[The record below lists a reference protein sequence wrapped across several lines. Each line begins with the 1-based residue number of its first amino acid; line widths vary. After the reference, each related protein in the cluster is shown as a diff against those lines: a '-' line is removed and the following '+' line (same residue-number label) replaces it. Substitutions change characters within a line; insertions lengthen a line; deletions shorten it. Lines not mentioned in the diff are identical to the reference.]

1 MNEFLKENYNLL
13 TYSVEIIAALSGV
26 LSYGKY
32 KSSPVKYFIFFLAY
46 AGIIDI
52 IGNYPRYFKSWGI
65 SGFIKDTAFEQNYL
79 WYTVLWGMGSAL
91 FYILFY
97 KKILN
102 DSGRKRFLNYA
113 AILFSIG
120 AVCHIFFKF
129 QSSSSE
135 YRIIIFVFGSL
146 LILLSVY
153 FYFIEILE
161 SDKVLTFYKSI
172 YFWIS
177 SVILIWFLITTPL
190 LFYEIYFSSADW
202 NFVFLK
208 WQIYLFANL
217 FMYLSFTFAL
227 LWCKPENA

>member
-1 MNEFLKENYNLL
+1 MDEFLRQNYNTL
-13 TYSVEIIAALSGV
+13 THSVEVLGAATGIICFN
-26 LSYGKY
+26 KY
-32 KSSPVKYFIFFLAY
+32 KKTGVKYFILFLIY
-46 AGIIDI
+46 ATIVDYFGSYPVFLKRLNRFELIENSIFEK
-52 IGNYPRYFKSWGI
+52 NYLYFTVFWGI
-65 SGFIKDTAFEQNYL
+65 
-79 WYTVLWGMGSAL
+79 GSAL
-91 FYILFY
+91 FYTFFY
-97 KKILN
+97 RKILN
-102 DSGRKRFLNYA
+102 NKGRKRFLRYA
-113 AILFSIG
+113 AILFLIG
-120 AVCHIFFKF
+120 AGCHIFFNLH
-129 QSSSSE
+129 SSSSE

-146 LILLSVY
+146 LILLSVC

-190 LFYEIYFSSADW
+190 LFYEIYFSTADW

-208 WQIYLFANL
+208 WQIYLAANM